1 MDMVQVQLQDETG
14 NWRTY
19 SYTQN
24 VPLLYRDNMRQLQWQ
39 FPNARIRT
47 VDSNGRVIDIF

>member
-1 MDMVQVQLQDETG
+1 MDMVQVQLQDENG

-19 SYTQN
+19 STTQN
-24 VPLLYRDNMRQLQWQ
+24 IAQMYRDNMRQLQWQ

-47 VDSNGRVIDIF
+47 VDSYGRVIDIF

>member
-1 MDMVQVQLQDETG
+1 MDMIEIQVQDETG

-24 VPLLYRDNMRQLQWQ
+24 IPTLYRDGMRQLQWQ
-39 FPNARIRT
+39 FPDARIRAI
-47 VDSNGRVIDIF
+47 DSNGRVVDIL